1 MIFKQYKKYQEI
13 INYLVI
19 GVLTTIVSLAI
30 YYALVYTILNP
41 ENTWELQIANIIS
54 WIGSV
59 LFAYITNRK
68 FVFQSKS
75 REVTKEF
82 TSFVGSRLL
91 TLFADMLLMFFGVSI
106 FHFNDKIIKL
116 LSQMIVIVANY
127 ILSKCFVFKKN
138 ES

>member
-1 MIFKQYKKYQEI
+1 MKIKKLKKYQEI
-13 INYLVI
+13 INYLII

-30 YYALVYTILNP
+30 YYLLVYTILNP
-41 ENTWELQIANIIS
+41 ENFLQLQVANVLS

-68 FVFQSKS
+68 FVFQSQS

-82 TSFVGSRLL
+82 ASFIGSRLL
-91 TLFADMLLMFFGVSI
+91 TLLADMLIMFLGVTLL
-106 FHFNDKIIKL
+106 HFNDKIVKL
-116 LSQMIVIVANY
+116 LSQFVVIAANY

-138 ES
+138 S